1 MDASKASAKPRSAFR
16 CRPAA
21 DFVGANAGAV
31 PNVAQTPK
39 VQRMERMMRR
49 VMLLP
54 CAILAVIA
62 IQSAPALAQQAQGQN
77 CHMEQQCHWE
87 NFKKVCVY
95 VKVCR

>member
-1 MDASKASAKPRSAFR
+1 MGAYKALARPRSVFR

-21 DFVGANAGAV
+21 DLGGANAGGA
-31 PNVAQTPK
+31 PNVARMPK
-39 VQRMERMMRR
+39 VQQTETMMRR
-49 VMLLP
+49 MMLLP

-62 IQSAPALAQQAQGQN
+62 IQSAPALAQEAKGKN

-95 VKVCR
+95 VQVCR